1 MKLLT
6 RARKEK
12 KIEIE
17 APVFANLQSAFQSI
31 ETCNRKLLNYGW
43 VNFPLAYTQVSKYLG
58 CIRDHKC
65 CDIMNVDIS
74 QHNLC
79 IRMFKI
85 QVAHLAVFVYFG
97 ASLFSKQFLIPP
109 AGQIDTN
116 NFPNVTLV
124 EYSSIPPFDKH
135 TPGLVFPFFT
145 LVELVCYLGWIKV
158 AESLLNPFGGLCKK

>member
-1 MKLLT
+1 
-6 RARKEK
+6 
-12 KIEIE
+12 
-17 APVFANLQSAFQSI
+17 
-31 ETCNRKLLNYGW
+31 
-43 VNFPLAYTQVSKYLG
+43 
-58 CIRDHKC
+58 
-65 CDIMNVDIS
+65 MNIDIS

-79 IRMFKI
+79 IHMFQI

-124 EYSSIPPFDKH
+124 EYASIPPFDKH

-145 LVELVCYLGWIKV
+145 LVELVCYLGWVKV
-158 AESLLNPFGGLCKK
+158 AESLLNPFGGLCIRIVNELYAIYYYTSENEIFFIQLLFQMTTKISISTI

>member
-1 MKLLT
+1 
-6 RARKEK
+6 
-12 KIEIE
+12 
-17 APVFANLQSAFQSI
+17 
-31 ETCNRKLLNYGW
+31 
-43 VNFPLAYTQVSKYLG
+43 
-58 CIRDHKC
+58 
-65 CDIMNVDIS
+65 MNDGIS

-79 IRMFKI
+79 IHTFQI

-124 EYSSIPPFDKH
+124 EYASIPPFDKH

-145 LVELVCYLGWIKV
+145 LVELVCYLGWVKV
-158 AESLLNPFGGLCKK
+158 AESLLNPFGGLCIRIVNELYAIYYIIHPKTKSFLFNYCFR

>member
-1 MKLLT
+1 M
-6 RARKEK
+6 
-12 KIEIE
+12 
-17 APVFANLQSAFQSI
+17 LQ
-31 ETCNRKLLNYGW
+31 Y
-43 VNFPLAYTQVSKYLG
+43 
-58 CIRDHKC
+58 
-65 CDIMNVDIS
+65 NVDIS

-79 IRMFKI
+79 IHMFQI

-158 AESLLNPFGGLCKK
+158 AESLLNPFGGGCKK